1 MVNMLNWIEID
12 DQTQQ
17 RMMEVKRLYE
27 TGFYEEVLRDPY
39 EEYLE
44 QANDLLNKVN
54 NREITTEQYSWEIQ
68 LLMNQYS
75 DCINRRRERLKE
87 NAR

>member
-39 EEYLE
+39 EEYR
-44 QANDLLNKVN
+44 NYYRTILLGNSASY
-54 NREITTEQYSWEIQ
+54 ESI
-68 LLMNQYS
+68 
-75 DCINRRRERLKE
+75 
-87 NAR
+87 